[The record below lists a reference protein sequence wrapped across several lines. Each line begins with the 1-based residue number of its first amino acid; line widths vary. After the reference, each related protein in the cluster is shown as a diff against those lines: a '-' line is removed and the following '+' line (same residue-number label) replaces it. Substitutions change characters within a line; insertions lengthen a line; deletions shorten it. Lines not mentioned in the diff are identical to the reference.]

1 MSNKHRNYN
10 AMSSKPKEPTQYKPK
25 EETLVKEGNVVND
38 NPSYEA
44 PINGSVTNGE
54 AEGKFIPATADGPVV
69 DDGVKT
75 NNPEPPKATFGVVS
89 NCLRLNVRELP
100 NKRSDVVTIIDAG
113 DEVAIDLDKSTD
125 GWYCVGSGYVMK
137 EFITIK

>member
-10 AMSSKPKEPTQYKPK
+10 AMSSKPKESTQYEPK
-25 EETLVKEGNVVND
+25 EETLVEEGNVVND

-44 PINGSVTNGE
+44 PAE
-54 AEGKFIPATADGPVV
+54 AVEVEAKVEGTEEPVLPN
-69 DDGVKT
+69 KL
-75 NNPEPPKATFGVVS
+75 GVVS

-100 NKRSDVVTIIDAG
+100 NKRSDVVMIIDSG
-113 DEVAIDLDKSTD
+113 DTVVIDFNKSTD
-125 GWYCVGSGYVMK
+125 GWYCVGNGYVMK